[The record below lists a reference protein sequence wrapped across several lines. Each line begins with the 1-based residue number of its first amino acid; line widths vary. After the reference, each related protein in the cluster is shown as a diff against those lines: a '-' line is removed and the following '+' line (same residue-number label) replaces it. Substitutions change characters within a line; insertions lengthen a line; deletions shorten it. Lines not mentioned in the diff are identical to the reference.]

1 MKNRMILIVTALV
14 FFSGVIAAQPSLQV
28 SIHIP
33 TISVDPAAE
42 SYLPDPIPVT
52 VTIYNT
58 GTVASQS
65 LSARISFPPDLQLD
79 DSEQHAM
86 IKAPQPAVVQ
96 PNDSVK
102 VTWMLTHPVSFTTTN
117 YRVRIWLTH
126 TPADSFETQKL
137 FILPPMEPPDFK
149 LAFITLPKLTVRP
162 DSLGYDNNPFSVFFR
177 LVNQGGTSMDSVQV
191 HLHLPE
197 DYILD
202 PMTQNNPLVYDQVMP
217 PPQVGMPRIEM
228 EWLVRYVGATIHPRE
243 DTLHLV
249 ATGRD
254 ALGGLVRK
262 DTTLLVQVEGI
273 SPRYT
278 LRYLDPGAMQ
288 YDAQAIYSPQPYPL
302 RLRIENISEQWID
315 LSTVALTVNGEGVTT
330 ADPLQ
335 ETIPMIPAGGHI
347 EYQWRMHA
355 ERRSVPRQ
363 FTAMAEVADLHG
375 RRESAIR
382 TVSVPGQPFALN
394 LEHIQLPDTL
404 HTNAEGTALLNTTIP
419 ISFMLRNDTWYN
431 NTVTHSRIH
440 GTGMGILPPPFK
452 ERQHAFDLTPG
463 AISQAI
469 EDTFFVQEM
478 IDDRV
483 VTIQITAVS
492 DREDTARSSRS
503 VFVPGLRPLLRML
516 HSGPERILADGMG
529 GYVPNPMGHEYVL
542 HNDGNVELRIDSV
555 VLRYHMDGVSTPEAL
570 RRDYG
575 WFLRPGD
582 SLLTRWNFSVYERD
596 SSRVIPMH
604 VTAYL
609 SGRFEADISN
619 HLYIDALAP
628 EVDAIVSGP
637 DTLAI
642 DPDALYAPNP
652 FVKQL
657 RIRNTGNADL
667 HVDRVQLAVA
677 DPLIDALDPLEWT
690 DGRLLP
696 PDSAMTLSWRL
707 EAREHAQA
715 TDAEMIF
722 TVYHSGGTGEAVVS
736 TVHIPARVPGLEAR
750 ISGDAQLLFDETTVY
765 HPSPFLKRVQLRN
778 TGTADLLV
786 DSVIVSWTD
795 PQLRS
800 VEPALR
806 VLNSV
811 IAPGRE
817 QIEEW
822 HFHASPHASSGYVT
836 VRFTI
841 YHDGGNALPLTTDVF
856 IPGQPYA
863 VHLRD
868 VVIPDRVTSRT
879 DGQGY
884 EPNPVVVHYQ
894 VENDTWFDLVLGS
907 VRVEATGEGV
917 QLLSPQPRPGE
928 IRLLAGHSSSRLYD
942 SLFVLPASMERSIR
956 VTVSVEAAYGMHDEH
971 HADIYIPVSTTHVAD
986 GRERPQ
992 NFVLHGIYPNPV
1004 SLATAQR
1011 MYLDME
1017 SVSSLQVSLHDRL
1030 GRRIMQYDDIPAL
1043 FTRSAVALTIPE
1055 LDTGLY
1061 YIRITGRD
1069 VQHVHPL
1076 VLYR

>member
-1 MKNRMILIVTALV
+1 
-14 FFSGVIAAQPSLQV
+14 
-28 SIHIP
+28 
-33 TISVDPAAE
+33 
-42 SYLPDPIPVT
+42 
-52 VTIYNT
+52 
-58 GTVASQS
+58 
-65 LSARISFPPDLQLD
+65 
-79 DSEQHAM
+79 
-86 IKAPQPAVVQ
+86 VQ

-102 VTWMLTHPVSFTTTN
+102 VTWMLTHPISFSTTN
-117 YRVRIWLTH
+117 YRVRVWLTH
-126 TPADSFETQKL
+126 SATDSFETQKL

-149 LAFITLPKLTVRP
+149 LAFITLPKLAVRP

-177 LVNQGGTSMDSVQV
+177 VVNQGGTSMDSVQV
-191 HLHLPE
+191 HLHLPG

-202 PMTQNNPLVYDQVMP
+202 PMTQNNPLVYDKVIP
-217 PPQVGMPRIEM
+217 PPKIGAPRIEM

-243 DTLHLV
+243 DTLRLV

-254 ALGGLVRK
+254 GLGGLVRK
-262 DTTLLVQVEGI
+262 DTTLLIQVEGI

-288 YDAQAIYSPQPYPL
+288 YDAQTIYSPQPYPL
-302 RLRIENISEQWID
+302 RMRMENISEQWID
-315 LSTVALTVNGEGVTT
+315 LNSVTLSLDGEGVTT
-330 ADPLQ
+330 SDPLQ
-335 ETIPMIPAGGHI
+335 EMIPMLPAGAHI
-347 EYQWRMHA
+347 DYQWLIHA
-355 ERRSVPRQ
+355 DRHPAPRQ
-363 FTAMAEVADLHG
+363 CIATAEVADHHD
-375 RRESAIR
+375 RRQSAVQ
-382 TVSVPGQPFALN
+382 TVSIPGQPFDLR
-394 LEHIQLPDTL
+394 IQNVQIPDTL
-404 HTNAEGTALLNTTIP
+404 HTNAEGTALLGTAIP
-419 ISFMLRNDTWYN
+419 LSFTVENDTWYD
-431 NTVTHSRIH
+431 NTVTQSRVH
-440 GTGMGILPPPFK
+440 GAGTGLLPPPFR
-452 ERQHAFDLTPG
+452 ERLHAFDLTPG
-463 AISQAI
+463 AISAAI
-469 EDTFFVQEM
+469 EDTFFVQGM
-478 IDDRV
+478 LDDRI
-483 VTIQITAVS
+483 VTIQMTAVS
-492 DREDTARSSRS
+492 DRADTATSTHQ
-503 VFVPGLRPLLRML
+503 VFIPALRPVLRML
-516 HSGPERILADGMG
+516 HSGPDRIHADGLG

-570 RRDYG
+570 RREYG
-575 WFLRPGD
+575 WTLRPGD

-609 SGRFEADISN
+609 SGRFETDVVN

-628 EVDAIVSGP
+628 EVDAQVSGP

-657 RIRNTGNADL
+657 RIRNAGNADL
-667 HVDRVQLAVA
+667 LVDRVLLVVT
-677 DPLIDALDPLEWT
+677 DPLIDVLDPPEWT
-690 DGRLLP
+690 DGRQLP

-715 TDAEMIF
+715 TDAEMVF
-722 TVYHSGGTGEAVVS
+722 TVHHSGGTEEDVVS
-736 TVHIPARVPGLEAR
+736 TVHVPARVPGLEAR
-750 ISGDAQLLFDETTVY
+750 VSGDAQLLFDETTVY
-765 HPSPFLKRVQLRN
+765 HPSPFMKRVQLRN

-786 DSVIVSWTD
+786 DSIIVSWTN

-811 IAPGRE
+811 IVPGRE

-822 HFHASPHASSGYVT
+822 HFHASPHASSGYAT

-868 VVIPDRVTSRT
+868 VVIPDRLSPRA

-907 VRVEATGEGV
+907 VRVDATGEGV

-942 SLFVLPASMERSIR
+942 SLFVLPASMDRSIR
-956 VTVSVEAAYGMHDEH
+956 VTVSVEAAYDMYDEH
-971 HADIYIPVSTTHVAD
+971 HADIYIPVSTTDVAD
-986 GRERPQ
+986 GRESPQ
-992 NFVLHGIYPNPV
+992 NFILHGIYPNPV
-1004 SLATAQR
+1004 SVATAQR
-1011 MYLDME
+1011 MHLDME
-1017 SVSSLQVSLHDRL
+1017 SVTSLQVSLHDRL
-1030 GRRIMQYDDIPAL
+1030 GRRIMRYDEIAPLFSRGVVMLAIPQLGA
-1043 FTRSAVALTIPE
+1043 
-1055 LDTGLY
+1055 GLY
-1061 YIRITGRD
+1061 FIRITGRD

-1076 VLYR
+1076 VVYR